1 MRVIKRNAQ
10 RFRLV
15 TLNSSSFSPL
25 SYMDLAQNRK
35 ALRQIHFSA
44 VLQEAP
50 CAGGYFVREMKK
62 SEGGKFA
69 LPRFFYL
76 PKTSCAAFT
85 LALASLQ

>member
-1 MRVIKRNAQ
+1 
-10 RFRLV
+10 
-15 TLNSSSFSPL
+15 
-25 SYMDLAQNRK
+25 MDLAQNRK

-50 CAGGYFVREMKK
+50 CAGDILCGKGKK
-62 SEGGKFA
+62 RGGGKFA

>member
-1 MRVIKRNAQ
+1 
-10 RFRLV
+10 
-15 TLNSSSFSPL
+15 
-25 SYMDLAQNRK
+25 MDLAQNRK

-50 CAGGYFVREMKK
+50 CGGIFCAGNEK

>member
-1 MRVIKRNAQ
+1 
-10 RFRLV
+10 
-15 TLNSSSFSPL
+15 
-25 SYMDLAQNRK
+25 MDLAQNRK

-44 VLQEAP
+44 VLQETP
-50 CAGGYFVREMKK
+50 CAGGIFCAGKEK